1 MVGGGRKLYEEANFS
16 VLCWFCFCYCGSGDG
31 DDVDD
36 DGEGDGDGDDDEDH
50 LEKDAGMNQVPETL
64 VSSMLA
70 FKLPRVPGLRPL

>member
-50 LEKDAGMNQVPETL
+50 LEKDARMNQVPDAL

-70 FKLPRVPGLRPL
+70 FKLPRVPRLCPL

>member
-31 DDVDD
+31 DDSD
-36 DGEGDGDGDDDEDH
+36 DGDGDDDEDH
-50 LEKDAGMNQVPETL
+50 LEKDAGMNQVSQAL